1 MIAHPFPFCGGRYL
15 LNLRG
20 NTLDVFH
27 KYDGS
32 ILTSIPQ
39 ATIAE
44 HDLFISSAL
53 NGFASLKNYDA
64 AQKARIFKHVA
75 SHLESKIE
83 FYAEL
88 IAAEAGK
95 PISLAKVEVERS
107 IQTLEAGAREVMQF
121 AGEIVPMDF
130 GRGRG
135 RHAITAKFPVGPVLA
150 FFPFNF
156 PLNLALHKIVPA
168 LAVGCSIVLKA
179 PPQAPLSILSLAAA
193 FQEAGLPDGALNIT
207 VCDNQTALGMLND
220 ERYRA
225 FSFTGSDR
233 VGWMLKKEAGKK
245 GCILELGG
253 NAAVIVDE
261 TADLHDAAR
270 QIAASAFMYA
280 GQVCI
285 STQRVY
291 VVESIAEMFRDL
303 LISETAKIK
312 SGDPS
317 DELTLNGP
325 LISKDALLRMERL
338 VAEAIRGGATVIAG
352 GQTIDFQRNIFA
364 PTILTGTSPEMAV
377 NADETF
383 GPVIT
388 FEVCRN
394 ADHAF
399 ELANNTR
406 FGLQCGY
413 FTQRLDRMKTALQQI
428 RVGSLIINSAP
439 GFRLDH
445 MPYGGL
451 RDSGEGLE
459 GIRYAME
466 SLTETRLLV
475 F

>member
-32 ILTSIPQ
+32 ILASIPQ

-83 FYAEL
+83 FYSEL

-107 IQTLEAGAREVMQF
+107 IQTLEAGVREVMQF

-135 RHAITAKFPVGPVLA
+135 KHAITAKFPVGPVLA
-150 FFPFNF
+150 FSPFNF

-220 ERYRA
+220 ERYQA

-245 GCILELGG
+245 RCILELGG

>member
-32 ILTSIPQ
+32 LLATIPQ
-39 ATIAE
+39 TTIAE

-53 NGFASLKNYDA
+53 NGLGALRNFDV
-64 AQKARIFKHVA
+64 AQKAKVFKHVA
-75 SHLESKIE
+75 SHLQSKIE
-83 FYAEL
+83 FYTEL

-95 PISLAKVEVERS
+95 PVSLAKVEVERS

-121 AGEIVPMDF
+121 AGEVVPIDF

-135 RHAITAKFPVGPVLA
+135 RHAMTGKFPVGPVLA
-150 FFPFNF
+150 FSPFNF

-168 LAVGCSIVLKA
+168 LAVGCSVVLKA

-207 VCDNQTALGMLND
+207 VCDNQTAFNMLAD
-220 ERYRA
+220 ERYKA

-233 VGWMLKKEAGKK
+233 VGWMLKKDAGKK
-245 GCILELGG
+245 RCTLELGG

-261 TADLHDAAR
+261 TADLHAAAR
-270 QIAASAFMYA
+270 QIATSAFMFA

-325 LISKDALLRMERL
+325 LISKEALLRLERI
-338 VAEAIRGGATVIAG
+338 VSEAVRGGASVLAG

-364 PTILTGTSPEMAV
+364 PTILTGTTPEMAV
-377 NADETF
+377 NSEETF

-413 FTQRLDRMKTALQQI
+413 FTQRLDRIKTAFQQI
-428 RVGSLIINSAP
+428 QVGSLIINAAP

-445 MPYGGL
+445 MPYGGV

-459 GIRYAME
+459 GIRYAMDAF
-466 SLTETRLLV
+466 TETRLLV

>member
-15 LNLRG
+15 VNLKI
-20 NTLDVFH
+20 NKLDVFH

-32 ILTSIPQ
+32 LLASIPQ
-39 ATIAE
+39 STSAE
-44 HDLFISSAL
+44 NDLYISSAL
-53 NGFASLKNYDA
+53 SGFALLKNYDA
-64 AQKARIFKHVA
+64 AKKARIFKHVA

-83 FYAEL
+83 FYTEL

-95 PISLAKVEVERS
+95 PVSLAKVEVERS

-135 RHAITAKFPVGPVLA
+135 RHAMTAKFPVGPVLA
-150 FFPFNF
+150 FSPFNF

-220 ERYRA
+220 ERYNA

-245 GCILELGG
+245 RCILELGG

-270 QIAASAFMYA
+270 QIAVSAFMYA

>member
-32 ILTSIPQ
+32 ILASIPQ

-64 AQKARIFKHVA
+64 AQKAKVFKHVA
-75 SHLESKIE
+75 SLLESKIE
-83 FYAEL
+83 FYSEL

-95 PISLAKVEVERS
+95 PVSLAKVEVERS

-135 RHAITAKFPVGPVLA
+135 KHAITAKFPVGPVLA
-150 FFPFNF
+150 FSPFNF

-207 VCDNQTALGMLND
+207 LCDNQTALGMLND
-220 ERYRA
+220 ERYQA

-325 LISKDALLRMERL
+325 LISKDALLRIERL

-383 GPVIT
+383 GPLIT

>member
-15 LNLRG
+15 VNLKI
-20 NTLDVFH
+20 NKLDVFH

-32 ILTSIPQ
+32 LLASIPQ
-39 ATIAE
+39 STSAE
-44 HDLFISSAL
+44 NDLYISSAL
-53 NGFASLKNYDA
+53 SGFALLKNYDA
-64 AQKARIFKHVA
+64 AKKARIFKHVA

-83 FYAEL
+83 FYTEL

-95 PISLAKVEVERS
+95 PVSLAKVEVERS

-150 FFPFNF
+150 FSPFNF

-220 ERYRA
+220 ERYNA

-245 GCILELGG
+245 RCILELGG

-270 QIAASAFMYA
+270 QIAVSAFMYA

>member
-1 MIAHPFPFCGGRYL
+1 MIAHPFPFCSGRYL
-15 LNLRG
+15 LNLK
-20 NTLDVFH
+20 NNKLDVFH

-32 ILTSIPQ
+32 LLASIPQ
-39 ATIAE
+39 STSAE
-44 HDLFISSAL
+44 NDLFISSAL
-53 NGFASLKNYDA
+53 SGFASLRNYDA
-64 AQKARIFKHVA
+64 AQKAKVFKHVA
-75 SHLESKIE
+75 SHLQSKIE
-83 FYAEL
+83 FYSEL

-95 PISLAKVEVERS
+95 PVSLAKVEVERS

-121 AGEIVPMDF
+121 TGEVVPMDF

-135 RHAITAKFPVGPVLA
+135 RHAMTAKFPVGPVLA
-150 FFPFNF
+150 FSPFNF

-207 VCDNQTALGMLND
+207 VCDNQTAVGMLND
-220 ERYRA
+220 ERYQA

-245 GCILELGG
+245 RCILELGG

>member
-15 LNLRG
+15 VNLSG
-20 NTLDVFH
+20 NPLDVFH

-32 ILTSIPQ
+32 LLASVPQTSN
-39 ATIAE
+39 AE

-53 NGFASLKNYDA
+53 NGLAALKSLDA
-64 AQKARIFKHVA
+64 AQKARIFNHVA
-75 SHLESKIE
+75 SHLNSKID
-83 FYAEL
+83 FYSQL
-88 IAAEAGK
+88 ISAEAGK
-95 PISLAKVEVERS
+95 PISLAKIEVERS

-121 AGEIVPMDF
+121 AGEVIPMDF

-135 RHAITAKFPVGPVLA
+135 KHAITAKFPVGPVLA
-150 FFPFNF
+150 FSPFNF

-193 FQEAGLPDGALNIT
+193 FQEAGLPEGALNIT
-207 VCDNQTALGMLND
+207 VCDNLTAFNMLAD
-220 ERYRA
+220 ERYQA

-233 VGWMLKKEAGKK
+233 VGWMLKKDAGKK
-245 GCILELGG
+245 RCTLELGG

-261 TADLHDAAR
+261 TSDLHDAAR
-270 QIAASAFMYA
+270 QIATSAFMFA

-291 VVESIAEMFRDL
+291 VVESIAEVFRDL

-325 LISKDALLRMERL
+325 LISKEALLRMERL
-338 VAEAIRGGATVIAG
+338 VSDAIRGGATVLAG

-364 PTILTGTSPEMAV
+364 PTILTATTPEMAV
-377 NADETF
+377 NSEETF
-383 GPVIT
+383 GPIIT

-413 FTQRLDRMKTALQQI
+413 FTQRLDRMKLALQQI

-451 RDSGEGLE
+451 GDSGEGLE

-466 SLTETRLLV
+466 AFTETRLLV

>member
-1 MIAHPFPFCGGRYL
+1 MIAHSFPFCGGRYL
-15 LNLRG
+15 VNLKI
-20 NTLDVFH
+20 NKLDVFH

-32 ILTSIPQ
+32 ILASIPQ
-39 ATIAE
+39 STSAE
-44 HDLFISSAL
+44 NDLFISSAL
-53 NGFASLKNYDA
+53 SGFASLRNYDA
-64 AQKARIFKHVA
+64 AQKARIFNHVA
-75 SHLESKIE
+75 SHLQSKME
-83 FYAEL
+83 FYTEL

-95 PISLAKVEVERS
+95 PVSLAKVEVERS

-135 RHAITAKFPVGPVLA
+135 RHAMTAKFPVGPVLA
-150 FFPFNF
+150 FSPFNF

-220 ERYRA
+220 ERYQA

-233 VGWMLKKEAGKK
+233 VGWMLKKEVGKK
-245 GCILELGG
+245 RCILELGG

-413 FTQRLDRMKTALQQI
+413 FTQRLDRMKTAFQQI
-428 RVGSLIINSAP
+428 RVGSLIINSAS

>member
-15 LNLRG
+15 VNLHS
-20 NTLDVFH
+20 NKLDVFH

-32 ILTSIPQ
+32 LLTSIPQ
-39 ATIAE
+39 TTNAE

-53 NGFASLKNYDA
+53 SGFAALKNFDA
-64 AQKARIFKHVA
+64 SQKAKIFNHVA
-75 SHLESKIE
+75 SHLNSKID
-83 FYAEL
+83 FYTHL

-107 IQTLEAGAREVMQF
+107 IQTLHVGAREVMNYS
-121 AGEIVPMDF
+121 GEVVPMDF
-130 GRGRG
+130 GRGRAK
-135 RHAITAKFPVGPVLA
+135 HAFTAKFPVGPVLA
-150 FFPFNF
+150 FSPFNF

-207 VCDNQTALGMLND
+207 VCDNQTAFNMLAD
-220 ERYRA
+220 ERYQV

-233 VGWMLKKEAGKK
+233 VGWMLKKDAGKK
-245 GCILELGG
+245 RCILELGG

-270 QIAASAFMYA
+270 QIATSAFMYA

-291 VVESIAEMFRDL
+291 VVETIAEMFRDL

-325 LISKDALLRMERL
+325 LISKEVLLQMESL
-338 VAEAIRGGATVIAG
+338 VAEAVRGGATVIAG
-352 GQTIDFQRNIFA
+352 GQTIDFHRNIFA
-364 PTILTGTSPEMAV
+364 PTILTGTTPEMAV

-383 GPVIT
+383 GPIIT

-459 GIRYAME
+459 GIRYAMDA
-466 SLTETRLLV
+466 LTETRLLV

>member
-15 LNLRG
+15 VNLVG

-32 ILTSIPQ
+32 LLASVPQ
-39 ATIAE
+39 SSNEE

-53 NGFASLKNYDA
+53 NGFASLRTFDA
-64 AQKARIFKHVA
+64 AQKARIFNQVA
-75 SHLESKIE
+75 SHLNSKID
-83 FYAEL
+83 FYSQL
-88 IAAEAGK
+88 ISAEAGK
-95 PISLAKVEVERS
+95 PISLARIEVERS

-121 AGEIVPMDF
+121 AGEVIPMDF

-135 RHAITAKFPVGPVLA
+135 KHAFTAKFPVGPVMA
-150 FFPFNF
+150 FSPFNF

-207 VCDNQTALGMLND
+207 VCDNQTAFKMLTD
-220 ERYRA
+220 ERYQA

-233 VGWMLKKEAGKK
+233 VGWMLKKDAGKK
-245 GCILELGG
+245 RCILELGG

-270 QIAASAFMYA
+270 QIATSAFMFA
-280 GQVCI
+280 GQICI

-291 VVESIAEMFRDL
+291 VVESIAEVFQDL

-325 LISKDALLRMERL
+325 LISKEALLHMERL
-338 VAEAIRGGATVIAG
+338 VSEAVRGGAKVLAG
-352 GQTIDFQRNIFA
+352 GQTIDFHRNIFA
-364 PTILTGTSPEMAV
+364 PTILTSTTPEMAV

-383 GPVIT
+383 GPIIT
-388 FEVCRN
+388 LEVCRN
-394 ADHAF
+394 AEHAF

-413 FTQRLDRMKTALQQI
+413 FTQRLDRMKNALQQI

-459 GIRYAME
+459 GVRYAMD
-466 SLTETRLLV
+466 SFTETRLLV

>member
-15 LNLRG
+15 LNLK
-20 NTLDVFH
+20 NNKLDVFH

-32 ILTSIPQ
+32 LLASIPQ
-39 ATIAE
+39 STSAE
-44 HDLFISSAL
+44 NDLFISSAL
-53 NGFASLKNYDA
+53 SGFASLRNYDA
-64 AQKARIFKHVA
+64 AQKASIFKHVA
-75 SHLESKIE
+75 SHLQSKIE
-83 FYAEL
+83 FYTEL

-95 PISLAKVEVERS
+95 PVSMAKVEVERS

-121 AGEIVPMDF
+121 SGEIVPMDF

-135 RHAITAKFPVGPVLA
+135 KHAMTAKFPVGPVLA
-150 FFPFNF
+150 FSPFNF

-220 ERYRA
+220 ERYNA

-245 GCILELGG
+245 RCILELGG

>member
-1 MIAHPFPFCGGRYL
+1 MISHPFPFCGGRYL
-15 LNLRG
+15 MNLRE

-27 KYDGS
+27 KYDGALLAS
-32 ILTSIPQ
+32 VPQ
-39 ATIAE
+39 ATAAE
-44 HDLFISSAL
+44 HDLFISSSL
-53 NGFASLKNYDA
+53 SGFEALKNFDA
-64 AQKARIFKHVA
+64 SQKARIFNHVA
-75 SHLESKIE
+75 AHLESKID
-83 FYAEL
+83 FYTEL
-88 IAAEAGK
+88 IVAEAGK
-95 PISLAKVEVERS
+95 PVSLAKVEVERA

-121 AGEIVPMDF
+121 AGEVIPMDF

-135 RHAITAKFPVGPVLA
+135 RHAMTGKFPVGPVLA
-150 FFPFNF
+150 FSPFNF

-168 LAVGCSIVLKA
+168 LAAGCSIVLKA
-179 PPQAPLSILSLAAA
+179 PPQAPLSILSLAFA

-207 VCDNQTALGMLND
+207 VCDNQTAFNMLAD
-220 ERYRA
+220 ERYQV

-245 GCILELGG
+245 RCILELGG

-270 QIAASAFMYA
+270 QIATSAFMYA

-291 VVESIAEMFRDL
+291 VVESIADVFRDL

-325 LISKDALLRMERL
+325 LISKESLLRMERI
-338 VAEAIRGGATVIAG
+338 VSEAIRGGATVIAG
-352 GQTIDFQRNIFA
+352 GQTIDFHRNIFA
-364 PTILTGTSPEMAV
+364 PTILTGTTPEMVV

-383 GPVIT
+383 GPIIT

-413 FTQRLDRMKTALQQI
+413 FTQRLDRIKEAFKQI
-428 RVGSLIINSAP
+428 QVGSLIVNAAP

-466 SLTETRLLV
+466 ALTETRLLV